1 MSAAQQLARPLV
13 RSLRNAAAT
22 TPTCPHRALVIRQLS
37 STPSR
42 SDEPSLTTGASEAA
56 SAEAQKQAADAVV
69 LGKKPLISDT
79 TTIKKG
85 SEEDLAKLL
94 DPRLGSLRRRAAL
107 ATTGDIPFEQLPY
120 QAFQEARKLLAKDRE
135 EKVAKIMAE
144 LEKIKRLEATDPS
157 IFRTGEKYKQKRLR
171 SMRNY
176 VERLKILADIND
188 PMVKRR
194 FEDGMGASD
203 ISGDMNK
210 PIYRFLAHRKWC
222 SMDRKIIMQRI
233 EQFFIVPDLLP
244 KFEPNMDVKLHWRRR
259 KIAPGSILD
268 SLVTESPPTLRMQ
281 VFDAGER
288 YFTIAVIDADVPD
301 PETDSFKTRL
311 HYLATNI
318 PWSPTHNSLSL
329 SRIGADPAATSS
341 SSSTTTPPQPGNLAV
356 PWLPPHSQKGAP
368 YHRLA
373 IFILQHKD
381 NVRLDEAKLRELYD
395 GAGREGF
402 NLRSFRAKFP
412 VVPVGFNMFRTV
424 WDEHTA
430 EVMAR
435 HGIPGADVEFRR
447 PRVHSAK
454 PPRKPRG
461 WEAKRQGPKYRHLW
475 KYTKRI
481 KGLKW
486 TYKME

>member
-203 ISGDMNK
+203 ISGS
-210 PIYRFLAHRKWC
+210 A
-222 SMDRKIIMQRI
+222 
-233 EQFFIVPDLLP
+233 
-244 KFEPNMDVKLHWRRR
+244 
-259 KIAPGSILD
+259 
-268 SLVTESPPTLRMQ
+268 SPFP
-281 VFDAGER
+281 
-288 YFTIAVIDADVPD
+288 
-301 PETDSFKTRL
+301 
-311 HYLATNI
+311 
-318 PWSPTHNSLSL
+318 SLS
-329 SRIGADPAATSS
+329 A
-341 SSSTTTPPQPGNLAV
+341 
-356 PWLPPHSQKGAP
+356 
-368 YHRLA
+368 
-373 IFILQHKD
+373 
-381 NVRLDEAKLRELYD
+381 
-395 GAGREGF
+395 
-402 NLRSFRAKFP
+402 
-412 VVPVGFNMFRTV
+412 
-424 WDEHTA
+424 
-430 EVMAR
+430 
-435 HGIPGADVEFRR
+435 
-447 PRVHSAK
+447 
-454 PPRKPRG
+454 
-461 WEAKRQGPKYRHLW
+461 
-475 KYTKRI
+475 
-481 KGLKW
+481 
-486 TYKME
+486 